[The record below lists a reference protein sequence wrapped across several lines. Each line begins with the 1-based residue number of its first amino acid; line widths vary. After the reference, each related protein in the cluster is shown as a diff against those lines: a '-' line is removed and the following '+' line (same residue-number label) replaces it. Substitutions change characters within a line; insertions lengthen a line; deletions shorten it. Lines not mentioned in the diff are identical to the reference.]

1 MLFFVLQNKSRGK
14 ISKIEIEEKK
24 KKIERRKKNTTT
36 VSSYLITFQVAS

>member
-1 MLFFVLQNKSRGK
+1 MLFFVLQYKSRGK

-24 KKIERRKKNTTT
+24 RKLKEEKKNTTT

>member
-24 KKIERRKKNTTT
+24 RKLKEEKKIPQPFHR
-36 VSSYLITFQVAS
+36 I